1 MVTEWRIKDRQRT
14 VIAAIVLCLNI
25 GVDPPDVIKTR
36 PCAKLEAWI
45 DPMAINDPKK
55 SIDQIGK
62 QLQSQYEL
70 LSTRTKYKQSLDPN
84 VEDIKKFCQNLRKSA
99 RDERILF
106 HYNGHG
112 VPRPTASGEIWVFN
126 RGYTQYIPVSIY
138 DLQTWLGAPC
148 IYACDCHG
156 AGHIVNNF
164 QRFIEKRKRDESQ
177 ENGHREGTYPA
188 EAYEN
193 CILLAACRADEVLPM
208 HPDLPA
214 DLFTCCITSPIEI
227 AVRWFV
233 MQSPLKVDY
242 DNLKIPGRI
251 SDRRTPLGEL
261 NWIFTAITDTI
272 AWSSMDGALF
282 KRLFRQDLVVAA
294 MFRNFLLA
302 ERIMRVH
309 NCHPVSLP
317 ALPETHNHPMWDAW
331 DMAVHHCLVQLPL
344 LHAAER
350 GEKPYTYKHTHFF
363 EQQLTAFEYWLK
375 YKSDDLDKPPEQLPV
390 LLQVL
395 LSQLHR
401 LRALILLSKYLDLGP
416 KAVHLALSIGIFP
429 YVLKLLQSPAPELK
443 PVLVFIWARI
453 MAVDSSS
460 VQAELVKENGYAYFI
475 HILVPQEGHATNN
488 YNVCEHLAMCAFVIS
503 LFVKGYRQG
512 QKLCTNTELFR
523 ACLTHITEPESPLLR
538 QWACLC
544 LSQLWNN
551 NQDAKL
557 LAIREDAI
565 EKVSELLEDP
575 VPEVRT
581 SCIVALT
588 TFLGIGETR
597 NINDET
603 KQREISIA
611 TSVLTMTNDA
621 SCLVRKEVVVF
632 FSRFIKQYLNCF
644 LVAAFTTMEEE
655 VAQLRNPN
663 EMDSIRADSPAHGTV
678 FASVWKVLLVLSE
691 DPYPEISDYA
701 SDVVDYVMGEL
712 KESMLSDEV
721 NKLESYLLRYSTSP
735 ADDQYRPTFSSSLAK
750 VSSSSLNGQYLN
762 GSAITSGVSTPLP
775 QTKPNGGTSG
785 RSASIG
791 AQEDHS
797 STTST
802 STESRF
808 ASTLR
813 RSVSFAASLKNYAL
827 GTPSDH
833 NGDKSGENLVHN
845 GSFNHGRLSFGESV
859 TTVPYGSGKK
869 PHAVR
874 GFSRTRTEPIELPL
888 CSGFFEWS
896 CEYFQEPQMSP
907 SESDE
912 PGSERYVE
920 RMWKKGRNERIIAE
934 TQVQKDLAARG
945 TWNTQVGFLNNV
957 TQPTKLI
964 YAQFEPHLVAVDD
977 RDGVTVWDWTES
989 TKLNRFC
996 NGNPAKTRIT
1006 EAKLLNE
1013 DDHPMLLTGSSE
1025 GVVRLYRHY
1034 QSPKDIELACSWRV
1048 LSDLVPANKS
1058 TGLIAEWQQSRG
1070 SLLVGGDVRVIK
1082 LWDATREVCISD
1094 IPARSGSPVTS
1105 LTSDQLSGNIIV
1117 AGFGNGAL
1125 RVYDRRLEPRE
1136 SLVRT
1141 WKKHDSWVVKAH
1153 MQRGGSR
1160 ELVSGSTNG
1169 QVHLWDIRASEP
1181 VVSFQSFHGRG
1192 MNNVMRAMD
1201 VHEHAPVIATSS
1213 HSVGIFTTN
1222 GVKVSTVRSPAST
1235 MLSNNRNIHV
1245 SALGFHPHR
1254 MGLAVNNGHDAHI
1267 SVFEATKRP

>member
-1 MVTEWRIKDRQRT
+1 M
-14 VIAAIVLCLNI
+14 IAAIVLCLNI
-25 GVDPPDVIKTR
+25 GVDPPDIIKTR
-36 PCAKLEAWI
+36 PSAKLEAWI

-84 VEDIKKFCQNLRKSA
+84 VEDIKKFCLNLRKSA
-99 RDERILF
+99 RDERVLF

-156 AGHIVNNF
+156 AGHIVSNF
-164 QRFIEKRKRDESQ
+164 QRFIDKRKRDESP
-177 ENGHREGTYPA
+177 ENGGHREGSYPA

-193 CILLAACRADEVLPM
+193 CILLASCRSDEILPM

-233 MQSPLKVDY
+233 MQSPLKIDY

-272 AWSSMDGALF
+272 AWSSMDNALF

-309 NCHPVSLP
+309 NCHPVSYP
-317 ALPETHNHPMWDAW
+317 PLPETHNHPMWDAW

-344 LHAAER
+344 LHEAEQT
-350 GEKPYTYKHTHFF
+350 GKQYTYRHTQFF

-453 MAVDSSS
+453 MAVDSTS

-512 QKLCTNTELFR
+512 QKLCTNNELVR

-544 LSQLWNN
+544 LAQLWNN
-551 NQDAKL
+551 NNDAKI
-557 LAIREDAI
+557 LALRENAI
-565 EKVSELLEDP
+565 ERVLELLDDP

-581 SCIVALT
+581 SCLVALT
-588 TFLGIGETR
+588 MFLGNGEGTL
-597 NINDET
+597 DEEG
-603 KQREISIA
+603 KRREITIA
-611 TSVLTMTNDA
+611 TSVVHMSNDA
-621 SCLVRKEVVVF
+621 SSIVRKEVIVF
-632 FSRFIKQYLNCF
+632 FSRFIKQYLNYIS
-644 LVAAFTTMEEE
+644 VAAFTTIEEE
-655 VAQLRNPN
+655 VTFLRNPN
-663 EMDSIRADSPAHGTV
+663 DMDSARTDSPSHGTV
-678 FASVWKVLLVLSE
+678 FATIWKVLLILSE
-691 DPYPEISDYA
+691 DPYPEVGDYA
-701 SDVVDYVMGEL
+701 REIVDYVMGVL
-712 KESMLSDEV
+712 QESLLADEV
-721 NKLESYLLRYSTSP
+721 SKLESYLLRYSSRP
-735 ADDQYRPTFSSSLAK
+735 GEQDNRPTFSSSLAK
-750 VSSSSLNGQYLN
+750 VSSSSLNSHYKN
-762 GSAITSGVSTPLP
+762 T
-775 QTKPNGGTSG
+775 NGGSLMNGDRPVLGNDTTVN
-785 RSASIG
+785 
-791 AQEDHS
+791 S
-797 STTST
+797 STRPSL
-802 STESRF
+802 SRAASESNF
-808 ASTLR
+808 TTTLR
-813 RSVSFAASLKNYAL
+813 RSVSFAASSLKNYAF
-827 GTPSDH
+827 GAPSSPENNNSSS
-833 NGDKSGENLVHN
+833 NGVSHPFATN
-845 GSFNHGRLSFGESV
+845 GSPNKKKNNSGGSPFGYNDNSV
-859 TTVPYGSGKK
+859 SNIPYGWGKK
-869 PHAVR
+869 PYTIR
-874 GFSRTRTEPIELPL
+874 GLSRDRSNPTELPL
-888 CSGFFEWS
+888 SSGFFEWS

-920 RMWKKGRNERIIAE
+920 RMWRKGRNERIIAE
-934 TQVQKDLAARG
+934 TQLEKDLAARG
-945 TWNTQVGFLNNV
+945 NWNTQIGFLNNV
-957 TQPTKLI
+957 TQPIKLA
-964 YAQFEPHLVAVDD
+964 YSQFERHLVAVDD
-977 RDGVTVWDWTES
+977 RDGVTVWDWAES

-996 NGNPAKTRIT
+996 NSNPYRTKIT
-1006 EAKLLNE
+1006 EAKFLNE

-1034 QSPKDIELACSWRV
+1034 QCPKNIELACAWRV
-1048 LSDLVPANKS
+1048 LSDLVPANKNS
-1058 TGLIAEWQQSRG
+1058 GLIAEWQQSRG
-1070 SLLVGGDVRVIK
+1070 SLLVGGDVRVIR
-1082 LWDATREVCISD
+1082 LWDATRELCVAD

-1105 LTSDQLSGNIIV
+1105 LTSDQLSGNMVI
-1117 AGFGNGAL
+1117 AGFGDGAV
-1125 RVYDRRLEPRE
+1125 RVYDRRLDPRE

-1141 WKKHDSWVVKAH
+1141 WKNHDSWVVNTH

-1160 ELVSGSTNG
+1160 ELVSGSTDGKVN
-1169 QVHLWDIRASEP
+1169 LWDIRASEP
-1181 VVSFQSFHGRG
+1181 VVSFQSIYSRNRPYT
-1192 MNNVMRAMD
+1192 MSAMA
-1201 VHEHAPVIATSS
+1201 VHEHAPVIATSN
-1213 HSVGIFTTN
+1213 HSVGIYTTN
-1222 GVKVSTVRSPAST
+1222 GYKASTVRSPVST
-1235 MLSNNRNIHV
+1235 MLSNNKHLQV
-1245 SALGFHPHR
+1245 SALAFHPHR
-1254 MGLAVNNGHDAHI
+1254 MTLAVNNEHDAHI
-1267 SVFEATKRP
+1267 SVFEAAKRPSQ